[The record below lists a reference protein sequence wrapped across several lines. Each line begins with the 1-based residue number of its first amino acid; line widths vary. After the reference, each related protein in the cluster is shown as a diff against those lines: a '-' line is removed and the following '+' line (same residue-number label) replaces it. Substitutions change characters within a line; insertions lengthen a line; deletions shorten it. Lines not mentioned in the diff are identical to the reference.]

1 MKEILLIKNGELAL
15 KGLNRSNFE
24 DALVRVLRKT
34 LSPLGQLD
42 IRKAQSTIF
51 IEPLEEGFDF
61 AEAMEDRFQAHL
73 PMCSEMAVHSGE
85 DAVGQGEAFL

>member
-61 AEAMEDRFQAHL
+61 AA
-73 PMCSEMAVHSGE
+73 CSASPAIPTPPSAKRIWTTFVPAASNG
-85 DAVGQGEAFL
+85 